1 MWISRL
7 QGQGQGGFPNLRLKF
22 RLFESF
28 NVLDEG
34 YLIYFKKTA
43 LEPGSGTLVS
53 FSAYSI
59 SDQLEGERWSL
70 AGGQLL
76 RYGGWRTR

>member
-1 MWISRL
+1 M
-7 QGQGQGGFPNLRLKF
+7 
-22 RLFESF
+22 
-28 NVLDEG
+28 LDEG

-76 RYGGWRTR
+76 RYVG